1 MAEID
6 DLRKATNEPEG
17 DSGYSDAEL
26 EAILLDAGS
35 PAAAAAAVWR
45 QKAAKFSELVDM
57 VEGPSSRKLSD
68 LMDNALKMAKMYQD
82 QDDSGQPS
90 GGRRT
95 AIGRITR
102 A

>member
-17 DSGYSDAEL
+17 DSDYADAEL
-26 EAILLDAGS
+26 EEILADAS
-35 PAAAAAAVWR
+35 SLAAAAAAVWR
-45 QKAAKFSELVDM
+45 QKAAKASELVDM

-68 LMDNALKMAKMYQD
+68 LLANALKMADMYQG

-90 GGRRT
+90 GDRPTGL
-95 AIGRITR
+95 GRITR